1 MQYIYVSSKSGSII
15 LDTSTPPTTEQIQ
28 NLVGRPG
35 LIGQIE
41 TLHRQFTHTSL
52 VILKEQNGELK
63 SLPVVARTHRGENIF
78 GDFLVLRNV
87 PYSEGYRL
95 GGLTHSQI
103 LIAQD
108 ELQLAKQPQP
118 SQTTKARTHP

>member
-1 MQYIYVSSKSGSII
+1 MRYIYVSSKSGSII

-28 NLVGRPG
+28 ALIGRPG
-35 LIGQIE
+35 EIAQIE
-41 TLHRQFTHTSL
+41 TLYRQFTHTSL
-52 VILKEQNGELK
+52 VILKVQSGELK
-63 SLPVVARTHRGENIF
+63 SLPIVARTHRGENIF

-108 ELQLAKQPQP
+108 ELHIFTQAQ
-118 SQTTKARTHP
+118 SA